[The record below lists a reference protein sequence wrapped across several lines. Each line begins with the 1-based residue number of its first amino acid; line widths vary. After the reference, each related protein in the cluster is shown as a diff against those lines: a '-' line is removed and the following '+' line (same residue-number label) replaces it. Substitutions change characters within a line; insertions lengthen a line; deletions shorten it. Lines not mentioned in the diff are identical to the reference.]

1 MKKLRLKK
9 KTSLVENAYSVD
21 YKNILNEE
29 QHRAVM
35 HSKGAALVL
44 AGAGSGKTRTL
55 VYRVSRLI
63 EDGIDPRSILLLTF
77 TRKAST
83 EMLSRITSLLDTRAG
98 KITTGTFHSFA
109 LKILKQY
116 YKQIGFAQEFSV
128 IDQQDAA
135 DTIDLIRGRYLPP
148 SIKKR
153 FPKKNTLQ
161 KILSL
166 SINKQESTSAILEEN
181 YPKYVEFEDK
191 INTIFLDYHKYKKT
205 ANIMDYDDLLIYLLE
220 LLKENYEA
228 RSQIT
233 NVYRHIMVDEYQDTN
248 RIQHEIILLLGGKE
262 NNIMAVGDD
271 AQSIYSFRGAD
282 HQNIFFFPE
291 SFENCEV
298 FKIEQNYRSTEQI
311 LDLSNEVINAAAFK
325 YEKKLF
331 SRDRS
336 GEKPYLVAANGE
348 RQQSEFIV
356 QQILELREQGIELEE
371 IAVLFRS
378 SYHAFDLEIELN
390 KSNIPYVKFGGMKFI
405 ETAHIKDL
413 ISYMRLLF
421 NPKDVVAWQRVLM
434 LIEGVGPATTR
445 KIIENISDNK
455 LNINNYKDVLP
466 TLNKNKGITNLFKL
480 VSENFDPNDITYA
493 ASEMAFYY
501 KDYMDE
507 KYDNVNKRWRDIET
521 FLQITDQY
529 YDLPT
534 FLNDM
539 ALDPPINSLDELE
552 PESKEE
558 EYLTISTIHSA
569 KGLEW
574 KIVFLIWTTEGKF
587 PSAKSTHT
595 IDSVEEERRLFY
607 VAVTRAKDYLYIVYP
622 FGIFDRE
629 SGMVLSEPSRFIR
642 EIGDE
647 FLEKFILTNDDEDEG
662 IDN

>member
-9 KTSLVENAYSVD
+9 KSTLAAKQYYVD
-21 YKNILNEE
+21 YKTSLNEE
-29 QHRAVM
+29 QYKAVM
-35 HSKGAALVL
+35 HNEGAALVL

-63 EDGIDPRSILLLTF
+63 EDGVDPRTILLLTF
-77 TRKAST
+77 TRKASA
-83 EMLSRITSLLDTRAG
+83 EMLSRITTLLDTRAG

-109 LKILKQY
+109 LKMLKQY
-116 YKQIGFAQEFSV
+116 YKQIGFSQEFSV

-135 DTIDLIRGRYLPP
+135 DTLDLIRGRHLPP
-148 SIKKR
+148 SIRKR

-166 SINKQESTSAILEEN
+166 STNKRESTFETLEEY
-181 YPKYVEFEDK
+181 YPRYVEYEDQ
-191 INTIFLDYHKYKKT
+191 INAIFMDYHTYKK
-205 ANIMDYDDLLIYLLE
+205 NSNVMDYDDLLLYLLE
-220 LLKENYEA
+220 LLKENPDA
-228 RSQIT
+228 LKQIT
-233 NVYRHIMVDEYQDTN
+233 SMYKQIMVDEYQDTN
-248 RIQHEIILLLGGKE
+248 RIQHEIILLLGGTE

-291 SFENCEV
+291 SFEQCEI

-311 LDLSNEVINAAAFK
+311 LDLSNEIINRAAFK

-331 SRDRS
+331 SRDRI
-336 GEKPYLVAANGE
+336 GEKPFLVAANRE
-348 RQQSEFIV
+348 RQQSEFVV
-356 QQILELREQGIELEE
+356 QQILELREQGVELED

-378 SYHAFDLEIELN
+378 SYHAFDLEIDLN

-434 LIEGVGPATTR
+434 LVDGVGPATTR
-445 KIIENISDNK
+445 KIIDNISDNR
-455 LNINNYKDVLP
+455 LNISNYMEVLP
-466 TLNKNKGITNLFKL
+466 TLNKNVGIANLFKL
-480 VSENFDPNDITYA
+480 VSKNFDPTDITYA
-493 ASEMAFYY
+493 ASELAYYY

-507 KYDNVNKRWRDIET
+507 KYDNVSKRWRDIET

-529 YDLPT
+529 KDLPT

-552 PESKEE
+552 PESKED

-574 KIVFLIWTTEGKF
+574 KVVFVIWATEGKF

-595 IDSVEEERRLFY
+595 IDTVEEERRLFY

-629 SGMVLSEPSRFIR
+629 SGMVLSEPSRFIN
-642 EIGDE
+642 EINDNL
-647 FLEKFILTNDDEDEG
+647 LEKYILTEGDEDEG
-662 IDN
+662 ID